1 MSLRILGDVF
11 MYLLLNE
18 GVLHVQFSVSGKV
31 KVTGRSL
38 GLIKNQRVT

>member
-18 GVLHVQFSVSGKV
+18 GVLHVQFSVSGQV
-31 KVTGRSL
+31 KVTG
-38 GLIKNQRVT
+38 